1 MSKLILNLLAL
12 TICLTIISS
21 FNSYTIKHVEYDI
34 SKEENR
40 FASFEEKFFDTQNL
54 QAEAEIINLKKS
66 QHEGKIFTDE
76 EKQGLKFLSSHVH
89 EEVDTC
95 ENRPNGKN
103 SNFYYFLPVF
113 KGKLMNEGDSQEFR
127 SGCFRNNKYTLI
139 KLSKEETIIS
149 LTSSNPKNI
158 FCRDSYWI
166 TTSNIHSIQEI
177 FTHGEH
183 KITFKNL
190 SQDDLDEI
198 KVNGIKALAFCQ
210 GFFTSLHSLIM
221 SAKLYIG
228 GLGKNPDSK
237 LPILRPEVP
246 EYMVKQNLDF
256 LANFANFHPKSRGQ
270 YGKMILDFDEKEIK
284 SGDFVAIYRLD
295 GLDPL
300 IMFGSGSRTGH
311 SAVACW
317 IDGELYVLESQ
328 DGWYWPKRGIQ
339 RNKFK
344 QWVQWAHNADF
355 NVAILPLREEIRQKF
370 DVEKAIKWFTGGIEG
385 LNYGYHNFLFSWI
398 DTAHENFNTNIL
410 QSETLLSVF
419 SILEKVTKPTAT
431 TIIGE
436 ALNQR
441 TKTKGLSIPQVTA
454 EAARQGFSF
463 EELLAQPEREE
474 WKYSDGTNYVCSC
487 FVAAFWKAGGLFD
500 GLDILP
506 NEFTPKDVYQLDFF
520 DLEYKNKRPQACQEA
535 DPDLPYCQVV
545 GKYQVLLDG
554 YSTIKPYTHMNE
566 KCPSVAPDF
575 FRPSDC

>member
-1 MSKLILNLLAL
+1 MSKLMYNLLAITIFL
-12 TICLTIISS
+12 TLISS
-21 FNSYTIKHVEYDI
+21 FNSYTINHVEYDI

-40 FASFEEKFFDTQNL
+40 FASFEENFFNTERL
-54 QAEAEIINLKKS
+54 QSEAQSMANENS
-66 QHEGKIFTDE
+66 HHGGKLFTE
-76 EKQGLKFLSSHVH
+76 QEKQGLKFLSSQVH
-89 EEVDTC
+89 DQVDTC
-95 ENRPNGKN
+95 ENRPDVKY

-113 KGKLMNEGDSQEFR
+113 KARVLKEGDTQEFR
-127 SGCFRNNKYTLI
+127 SGCFRDNKLTI
-139 KLSKEETIIS
+139 VKLSQEETILS
-149 LTSSNPKNI
+149 LTSTNPKNI
-158 FCRDSYWI
+158 FCRDAYWL
-166 TTSNIHSIQEI
+166 TTSNIHSIHDI

-183 KITFKNL
+183 RITLKNL

-198 KVNGIKALAFCQ
+198 KVNGIKLLAFCQ
-210 GFFTSLHSLIM
+210 GFLTSLHSFIM
-221 SAKLYIG
+221 SLKLYIG
-228 GLGKNPDSK
+228 GLGKNPGAV

-246 EYMVKQNLDF
+246 ESMAKTNLEF
-256 LANFANFHPKSRGQ
+256 LANFANFHPKPRGK

-370 DVEKAIKWFTGGIEG
+370 DVEKALKWFTGGIEG
-385 LNYGYHNFLFSWI
+385 LNYGYHNFLFSWL
-398 DTAHENFNTNIL
+398 DTPRDNFNSKIL
-410 QSETLLSVF
+410 QADTLLSVF
-419 SILEKVTKPTAT
+419 SVLEKVTKPTAD

-441 TKTKGLSIPQVTA
+441 TKTKGLSIPQVAA
-454 EAARQGFSF
+454 EAARQGLSF
-463 EELLAQPEREE
+463 EQLLAVPEREE

-487 FVAAFWKAGGLFD
+487 FVTAFWKAGGLFD
-500 GLDILP
+500 GMDILP

-520 DLEYKNKRPQACQEA
+520 DVEYKNRRPQACQEA
-535 DPDLPYCQVV
+535 DPDLPYCQVI

-554 YSTIKPYTHMNE
+554 YSTIKPYAHMNE

-575 FRPSDC
+575 FRPTDC